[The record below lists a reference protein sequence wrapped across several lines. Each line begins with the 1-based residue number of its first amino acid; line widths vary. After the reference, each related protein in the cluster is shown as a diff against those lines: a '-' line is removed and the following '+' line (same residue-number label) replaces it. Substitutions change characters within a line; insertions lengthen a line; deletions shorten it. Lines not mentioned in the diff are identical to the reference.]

1 MTIIRYLARW
11 IADHEIWLL
20 ALIIPLL
27 LFPSRFS
34 HLGLFL
40 IPLPWLCRWIGL
52 GHLTRRTPLD
62 LPILLLLLMI
72 PVTLWTTAL
81 PEITR
86 PAVHKLLA
94 GIALFYGI
102 VNWARDEERI
112 WWTAWG
118 LIGLGTALALV
129 APFGVQWSRGKL
141 FQLAPFYTLFPASL
155 PETIHPNV
163 MAGALVILFPLPL
176 ALIVLGSRHHLPSL
190 AISHPRLRGVALALA
205 FLSMLSILLATQS
218 RGAYIAAVV
227 VIGFVPCAWPQDRL
241 TWRNLWFLFWGT
253 AILGGLGY
261 VGSRVGWGHL
271 VDLMT
276 RTGSSQSLEGRLEV
290 WSRALYMMQDFPFTG
305 VGMGTFNQVA
315 NVMYPFFLAGPDAEI
330 GHAHN
335 LFLQVGV
342 DLGYP
347 GLIAFVTILLL
358 CLAMTWQSYRHSRR
372 LRSLALGLLGSY
384 VALIL
389 HGLVDAVGWGTKP
402 AVIPWALFGLTA
414 ALYNLS
420 FTLRE
425 RRAR

>member
-1 MTIIRYLARW
+1 MTIIRLLAGW

-20 ALIIPLL
+20 ALIVPLL
-27 LFPSRFS
+27 LFPARFS
-34 HLGLFL
+34 PLGLFL
-40 IPLPWLCRWIGL
+40 IPVPGLCRWVSR

-72 PVTLWTTAL
+72 PITLWATAL
-81 PEITR
+81 PEITW
-86 PAVHKLLA
+86 PAVYKLLV

-102 VNWARDEERI
+102 VNWARDEEHI

-118 LIGLGTALALV
+118 LIGLGMALALA

-141 FQLAPFYTLFPASL
+141 FKLTPLYEVFPTLL

-163 MAGALVILFPLPL
+163 LASALVILFPLPL
-176 ALIVLGSRHHLPSL
+176 ALLVLGCQDYFPSS
-190 AISHPRLRGVALALA
+190 ATSHPRLRGLALVLA
-205 FLSMLSILLATQS
+205 FLLMLSMLLATQS

-227 VIGFVPCAWPQDRL
+227 VIAFLLAWRYPEVL
-241 TWRNLWFLFWGT
+241 LGG
-253 AILGGLGY
+253 APILGGVGY
-261 VGSRVGWGHL
+261 IGWRVGWGHL
-271 VDLMT
+271 IDLVT
-276 RTGSSQSLEGRLEV
+276 QTESLQSLGGRLEV

-305 VGMGTFNQVA
+305 VGMGTFDQVA
-315 NVMYPFFLAGPDAEI
+315 NVMYPFFLAGPEAEV

-347 GLIAFVTILLL
+347 GLIAFITILLL
-358 CLAMTWQSYRHSRR
+358 CLAMTWQIHRHSRR
-372 LRSLALGLLGSY
+372 LRGLALGLFASY
-384 VALIL
+384 IALIL
-389 HGLVDAVGWGTKP
+389 HGLVDAVSWGTKP

-420 FTLRE
+420 FTSRE
-425 RRAR
+425 RQAR